1 MNGLAKAL
9 DEYLALCRALGFELR
24 QTAQALPRFVRFV
37 EHEGGTFITT
47 ELALRWAQEDPEA
60 SSVTHAD
67 RLAMVRRFAAWRS
80 AEDPRTQVPLV
91 RLLPRRYQRPT
102 PYIYSNEEVQSI
114 VSSAAS
120 LPSATG
126 LRGLTFSTLF
136 GLLAVTGM
144 RIGEA
149 VALDRDDVDLRAGV
163 ITIRT
168 GKFGKSRLLPIHAT
182 TSDVLGHYAKKRD
195 ATLPTVRTTRA
206 VRTGA
211 FFVSERGR
219 RVSEWSARDNFV
231 KVSRLIGL
239 RPTAVDGR
247 RGRGPRLHDMRHRF
261 AVSTLIQWYR
271 SGVDVDREIPKLATY
286 LGHKG
291 RDQVY
296 WYLEAVPELLQL
308 ATERSTRGAS
318 GGAP

>member
-9 DEYLALCRALGFELR
+9 GEYLALCRALGYELR
-24 QTAQALPRFVRFV
+24 RTAQALPQFVRFV
-37 EHEGGTFITT
+37 DHEEATFITT
-47 ELALRWAQEDPEA
+47 ELALRWAQEDPAA
-60 SSVTHAD
+60 SSVTHAN
-67 RLAMVRRFAAWRS
+67 RFAMVRRFAAWRS
-80 AEDPRTQVPLV
+80 AEDPRTEIPPVG
-91 RLLPRRYQRPT
+91 LLPRRYQRPT
-102 PYIYSNEEVQSI
+102 PYIYSNEEVESI

-126 LRGLTFSTLF
+126 RRGFTFSTLF

-149 VALDRDDVDLRAGV
+149 VALDRDDVDLGAGV

-168 GKFGKSRLLPIHAT
+168 GKFGKSRFVPIHAT
-182 TSDVLGHYAKKRD
+182 TSDVLGLYAKNRD
-195 ATLPTVRTTRA
+195 ATLPTVRTR
-206 VRTGA
+206 A

-219 RVSEWSARDNFV
+219 RVSAGSAGDNFI
-231 KVSRLIGL
+231 KVSRKIRL
-239 RPTAVDGR
+239 RPPAVDGR

-261 AVSTLIQWYR
+261 AVSTLIRWYR

-308 ATERSTRGAS
+308 ATERSGRGPS